1 MHCGILINMPYSFD
15 NRKLPY
21 LDRTAS
27 GVTLRDSVSITV
39 LSPGASFSITA
50 LVAYKYHIK
59 SHLSFITG
67 TI

>member
-1 MHCGILINMPYSFD
+1 MHCGILINTPHSLD

-67 TI
+67 KI